1 MNKTI
6 AKRKKDR
13 DEMSDKNYS
22 AQSCKTFRVE
32 GRRIF
37 VTLIHSLKSLF
48 RSEKFVRPLKL
59 LNWPSCKRQESCL
72 SRGESS
78 GLVVMGRY
86 SHLRGREFVQL

>member
-32 GRRIF
+32 GRRNF

-48 RSEKFVRPLKL
+48 RSEKFVRP
-59 LNWPSCKRQESCL
+59 P
-72 SRGESS
+72 
-78 GLVVMGRY
+78 
-86 SHLRGREFVQL
+86 